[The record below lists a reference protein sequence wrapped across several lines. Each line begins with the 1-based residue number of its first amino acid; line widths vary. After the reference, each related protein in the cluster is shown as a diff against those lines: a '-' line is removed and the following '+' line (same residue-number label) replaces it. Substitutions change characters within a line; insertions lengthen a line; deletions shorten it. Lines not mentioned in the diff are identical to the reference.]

1 MSSTHLLGIDLGT
14 SAVKALLTTTDGEV
28 VASAFAEYPIDQPH
42 PDHAE
47 QTPDLWCRAAA
58 GAVREV
64 LARSPHTQVAAIGLS
79 GQMHGTVLLDAAHQ
93 PLAPAAIW
101 PDRRS
106 AAQVKEITA
115 LVGAERLYAI
125 TGSPVA
131 TGFQAATVR
140 WFQQHAPEL
149 WQQVRIILLPKD
161 YLRFRLTGGFATD
174 PSDAAGAL
182 LLDETR
188 RDWSD
193 ELLDL
198 LAIRRD
204 QLPPVQ
210 PSATISGY
218 LHEEAARTLGLPVG
232 IPVATGAADTACSVL
247 GAGVVESDQ
256 LLLTISTGGQLVQPC
271 ETVRIDAYGR
281 IHTFCSALE
290 PGEGHAGWYQMGA
303 MLSAGMALRWLRQQL
318 FDEPEQIAY
327 DRMMT
332 LATEQPPGADGLLF
346 LPYLVG
352 ERTPYMDP
360 TARGVFFGLTLS
372 HTRGSLIRAV
382 VEGVTLAAAN
392 AYSVLRELG
401 ASPQQI
407 VLAGGGARSRFWQ
420 QVVAD
425 VFGLPVQPLRTIEQ
439 SAVGAC
445 ILAGA
450 ALGIH
455 DAAEA
460 ALTWVHYGSPVQ
472 PDGARNAFYQERLA
486 AFQALYQRNAGHFG
500 E

>member
-1 MSSTHLLGIDLGT
+1 MSTYLLGIDLGT
-14 SAVKALLTTTDGEV
+14 SAVKALLTTTEGAV
-28 VASAFAEYPIDQPH
+28 AASAFAEYSIQQPQ

-47 QTPDLWCRAAA
+47 QSPEAWWLAMT
-58 GAVREV
+58 GAIREV
-64 LARSPHTQVAAIGLS
+64 LASAPHAEIAAIGLS
-79 GQMHGTVLLDAAHQ
+79 GQMHGTVLLDASHR
-93 PLAPAAIW
+93 PLAPAVIW

-106 AAQVKEITA
+106 TAQVREITEKI
-115 LVGAERLYAI
+115 GAERLYAI

-140 WFQQHAPEL
+140 WFQQHAPEI
-149 WQQVRIILLPKD
+149 WAQVTQILLPKD
-161 YLRFRLTGGFATD
+161 YLRLRLTGEFATD

-182 LLDETR
+182 LFDETR

-193 ELLDL
+193 TLLDL
-198 LAIRRD
+198 LEIRRD
-204 QLPPVQ
+204 QLPRVQ
-210 PSATISGY
+210 PSASISGY
-218 LHEEAARTLGLPVG
+218 LHAEAARALGLPAG
-232 IPVATGAADTACSVL
+232 IPVATGAADTACSML

-271 ETVRIDAYGR
+271 ETVRIDAGGR

-290 PGEGHAGWYQMGA
+290 PGAGRAGWYQMGA

-318 FDEPEQIAY
+318 FEEPEQIAY
-327 DRMMT
+327 DRMMA
-332 LATEQPPGADGLLF
+332 LAAEQPPGADGLLF

-392 AYSVLRELG
+392 AYGVLRDLG
-401 ASPQQI
+401 ANPQQI

-420 QVVAD
+420 QIVAD
-425 VFGLPVQPLRTIEQ
+425 VFGLPVQPLRTAEQ
-439 SAVGAC
+439 SANGA
-445 ILAGA
+445 ILLAGA
-450 ALGIH
+450 AIGLL
-455 DAAEA
+455 DAAQA
-460 ALTWVHYGSPVQ
+460 ARTWARYGEPAL
-472 PDGARNAFYQERLA
+472 PDAQQRPLYDRQLA

-500 E
+500 K

>member
-1 MSSTHLLGIDLGT
+1 MSAHLLGIDLGT
-14 SAVKALLTTTDGEV
+14 SAVKAVLSTVDGAV
-28 VASAFAEYPIDQPH
+28 VASAFAEHPIEQPQ
-42 PDHAE
+42 PDCAE
-47 QTPDLWCRAAA
+47 QSPDLWCRAAA

-64 LARSPHTQVAAIGLS
+64 LARTPHAHVAAIGLS
-79 GQMHGTVLLDAAHQ
+79 GQMHGAVLLDAAHQ
-93 PLAPAAIW
+93 PLAPAVIW

-106 AAQVKEITA
+106 ITQVKEITA

-149 WQQVRIILLPKD
+149 WQQVRMILLPKD
-161 YLRFRLTGGFATD
+161 YLRFRLTGVFATD

-193 ELLDL
+193 DLLELLE
-198 LAIRRD
+198 IRRD

-210 PSATISGY
+210 PSATVNGY
-218 LHEEAARTLGLPVG
+218 LHEEAARSLGLPAG
-232 IPVATGAADTACSVL
+232 IPVATGAADTACSML

-271 ETVRIDAYGR
+271 ETVRIDARGR

-290 PGEGHAGWYQMGA
+290 PGEGRTGWYQMGA
-303 MLSAGMALRWLRQQL
+303 MLAAGMALRWLRQQL
-318 FDEPEQIAY
+318 FEEPAQVAY
-327 DRMMT
+327 DRMMA
-332 LATEQPPGADGLLF
+332 LASQETPGVDGLLF

-360 TARGVFFGLTLS
+360 TARGVFFGLTLG
-372 HTRGSLIRAV
+372 HTRGGLIRAV
-382 VEGVTLAAAN
+382 VEGVTLAACN

-401 ASPQQI
+401 ADSQQI

-425 VFGLPVQPLRTIEQ
+425 VFGLPVQPLRTVEQ
-439 SAVGAC
+439 SAIGAC

-450 ALGIH
+450 AIGVH
-455 DAAEA
+455 DPAEA
-460 ALTWVHYGSPVQ
+460 ARTWAHYGSPVP
-472 PDGARNAFYQERLA
+472 PDSARHAFYQDRLA
-486 AFQALYQRNAGHFG
+486 AFQALYQRNAGYF
-500 E
+500 

>member
-1 MSSTHLLGIDLGT
+1 MSTSHLLGIDLGT
-14 SAVKALLTTTDGEV
+14 SAVKALLCTVEGSV
-28 VASAFAEYPIDQPH
+28 VATAFAEYPIEQPQ
-42 PDHAE
+42 PEHAE

-64 LARSPHTQVAAIGLS
+64 LARAPAAQVAAIGLS
-79 GQMHGTVLLDAAHQ
+79 GQMHGTVLLDANHQ
-93 PLAPAAIW
+93 PLAPAVVW

-106 AAQVKEITA
+106 AAQVREITA
-115 LVGAERLYAI
+115 LVGPERLFAI

-140 WFQQHAPEL
+140 WFQQHAPDL
-149 WQQVRIILLPKD
+149 WRQVKTVLLPKD
-161 YLRFRLTGGFATD
+161 YLRYRLTGEFATD

-182 LLDETR
+182 LLDETQR
-188 RDWSD
+188 TWSG

-198 LAIRRD
+198 LEIRRE

-210 PSATISGY
+210 PSVAISGY
-218 LHEEAARTLGLPVG
+218 LHSEAAQALGLPAG

-247 GAGVVESDQ
+247 GAGVVESDH

-271 ETVRIDAYGR
+271 EQVRIDPLGR

-290 PGEGHAGWYQMGA
+290 PGEGRSGWYQMGA
-303 MLSAGMALRWLRQQL
+303 MLSAGMALRWLREQL
-318 FDEPEQIAY
+318 YEEPEQIAY

-332 LATEQPPGADGLLF
+332 LAAQQPPGADGLLF

-360 TARGVFFGLTLS
+360 TARSVFFGLTLR

-382 VEGVTLAAAN
+382 VEGVTLAACN
-392 AYSVLRELG
+392 AYHVLRDLG
-401 ASPQQI
+401 ADPQQI

-425 VFGLPVQPLRTIEQ
+425 VFGLPLLPLRTVEQ
-439 SAVGAC
+439 SALGAC
-445 ILAGA
+445 MLAGA
-450 ALGIH
+450 AIGVH
-455 DAAEA
+455 DPVEA
-460 ALTWVHYGSPVQ
+460 ARTWTHYGSPVQ
-472 PDGARNAFYQERLA
+472 PDPTRHTFYQERLV
-486 AFQALYQRNAGHFG
+486 AFQALYQRNAGHF
-500 E
+500 ES

>member
-1 MSSTHLLGIDLGT
+1 MRAHLLGIDLGT
-14 SAVKALLTTTDGEV
+14 SAVKAVLSTADGAV
-28 VASAFAEYPIDQPH
+28 VASAFAEYPIAQPQ
-42 PDHAE
+42 PERAE
-47 QTPDLWCRAAA
+47 QTPDLWCQATAS
-58 GAVREV
+58 AVREV
-64 LARSPHTQVAAIGLS
+64 LARAPQAQVAAIGLS
-79 GQMHGTVLLDAAHQ
+79 GQMHGTVLLDADDR
-93 PLAPAAIW
+93 PLTAAVIW

-106 AAQVKEITA
+106 AAQVKEITT

-140 WFQQHAPEL
+140 WFQHHAPEL
-149 WQQVRIILLPKD
+149 WRQVKMILLPKD
-161 YLRFRLTGGFATD
+161 YVRFWLTGAFATD

-182 LLDETR
+182 LLDEKR
-188 RDWSD
+188 RDWSS
-193 ELLDL
+193 ELLAL
-198 LAIRRD
+198 LEIRRD

-210 PSATISGY
+210 PSASISGH
-218 LHEEAARTLGLPVG
+218 LHEEAARTLGLPAG
-232 IPVATGAADTACSVL
+232 IPVATGAADTACSLL

-256 LLLTISTGGQLVQPC
+256 LLLTISTGGQLLQPC
-271 ETVRIDAYGR
+271 ASVRIDPHGR

-318 FDEPEQIAY
+318 FEEPEQVSY
-327 DRMMT
+327 DHMMT
-332 LATEQPPGADGLLF
+332 LAAQEAPGAGGLLF

-372 HTRGSLIRAV
+372 HTRSSLIRAGI
-382 VEGVTLAAAN
+382 EGVTLAAAN
-392 AYSVLRELG
+392 AYGVLCELG
-401 ASPQQI
+401 ANPQQI
-407 VLAGGGARSRFWQ
+407 VLAGGGARSHFWQ

-425 VFGLPVQPLRTIEQ
+425 VFGLPVQPLRTVEQ
-439 SAVGAC
+439 SALGAC

-450 ALGIH
+450 AIDLQVP
-455 DAAEA
+455 AEA
-460 ALTWVHYGSPVQ
+460 ARTWTHYGCPVQ
-472 PDGARNAFYQERLA
+472 PDLDRHTFYQDRLA

>member
-1 MSSTHLLGIDLGT
+1 MSTHLLGIDLGT
-14 SAVKALLTTTDGEV
+14 SAVKAVLSTSDGAV
-28 VASAFAEYPIDQPH
+28 VATAFAEYPIEQPQ
-42 PDHAE
+42 PELAE
-47 QTPDLWCRAAA
+47 QKPDLWCRAAS

-64 LARSPHTQVAAIGLS
+64 LARAPHAQVAAIGLS

-93 PLAPAAIW
+93 PLAPAVIW

-106 AAQVKEITA
+106 VAQVKEITT

-149 WQQVRIILLPKD
+149 WQQVKMILLPKD
-161 YLRFRLTGGFATD
+161 YLRYRLTGVFATD

-193 ELLDL
+193 ELLAQL
-198 LAIRRD
+198 GIRRD

-210 PSATISGY
+210 PSASVSGY
-218 LHEEAARTLGLPVG
+218 LHAEAARALGLPVG

-247 GAGVVESDQ
+247 GAGVVESEQ

-271 ETVRIDAYGR
+271 ETVRIDPHGR

-290 PGEGHAGWYQMGA
+290 PGEGRAGWYQMGA
-303 MLSAGMALRWLRQQL
+303 MLAAGMALRWLRQQL
-318 FDEPEQIAY
+318 FEEPEQIAY
-327 DRMMT
+327 DRMMA
-332 LATEQPPGADGLLF
+332 LAAQEAPGAGGLLF

-372 HTRGSLIRAV
+372 HTRASLIRAV
-382 VEGVTLAAAN
+382 VEGVTLAAYN
-392 AYSVLRELG
+392 ACSVLRELG
-401 ASPQQI
+401 AAPQQV

-425 VFGLPVQPLRTIEQ
+425 VFGLPVQPLRTVEQ

-450 ALGIH
+450 ALGLH
-455 DAAEA
+455 DAAA
-460 ALTWVHYGSPVQ
+460 AARTWVHYGSPTM
-472 PDGARNAFYQERLA
+472 PDSIRHAFYQDRLA
-486 AFQALYQRNAGHFG
+486 AFQALYQRNAGYFG
-500 E
+500 G